1 MEPKEE
7 NNEKHKIINNTFYPH
22 KLPFLR
28 RGSWGEKQIK
38 LK

>member
-22 KLPFLR
+22 NSPSF
-28 RGSWGEKQIK
+28 GEGVGGEKQIK